1 MFRQKKAGI
10 GNNCVYRWGMMGMC
24 QITYEIPLCL
34 RGLTFTCYLGLHW
47 GTKSSFLGRLESDPF
62 QIWVKAP
69 EWRFLSKVAQIGF
82 LGRGLLVVWHLLR
95 GERIYALTHWYWQIF
110 QKKQGWHGLAG
121 WPRVFWNGTE
131 IAGNVE
137 SYRGILSYM
146 RLRETESTTPL

>member
-62 QIWVKAP
+62 QIWSQGPRMKV
-69 EWRFLSKVAQIGF
+69 SKVRWLRLVFLVGFTCCLAFVEGQQDLHSTPANRAAGRRLSCRSRSASAEILEWLIF
-82 LGRGLLVVWHLLR
+82 LGRG
-95 GERIYALTHWYWQIF
+95 GF
-110 QKKQGWHGLAG
+110 N
-121 WPRVFWNGTE
+121 P
-131 IAGNVE
+131 
-137 SYRGILSYM
+137 SSCILW
-146 RLRETESTTPL
+146 